1 MVVRILV
8 EAIKSKDIKLFLYP
22 DEEASGVI
30 EVIKEKVNN
39 KTEDGRRIVITFSNG
54 SVDAKI
60 DAKMYAFL
68 IFLFLELR
76 ELSRNDSNNS
86 KWMRFFEVTPDM
98 ITEWVEL
105 V

>member
-1 MVVRILV
+1 MVVKIIV

-30 EVIKEKVNN
+30 EKLDFFKNFN

-54 SVDAKI
+54 SDDAKI

-68 IFLFLELR
+68 IFLFLQLR
-76 ELSRNDSNNS
+76 KNNPINDS
-86 KWMRFFEVTPDM
+86 KWVRFYVITPDA
-98 ITEWVEL
+98 ITEGSD
-105 V
+105 